1 VTGQPSSAVSTVTAV
16 EPLRIAHVINEPFG
30 IDSANG
36 VQQMVYCLAR
46 AQAEIGH
53 PVAVFSREGGGVHVL
68 GRGADATPR
77 VAGDMRRARGKSI
90 RQWLLFRYLEQH
102 LADGILAWQPE
113 IVHFHSVHIPQN
125 VALAARLADA
135 GVPYCVTVH
144 GGLFRAALRRGR
156 LKKAVFHLLFERQ
169 YLNRARFIH
178 ALSPREAE
186 VIRRR
191 GGNGSVVVLPNGLP
205 PGTDVRATRPDA
217 LYASCPSLR
226 NRLVFMF
233 IGRLDLWQKGLDLL
247 IEAFAHAD
255 LRDAG
260 LVLVGPDCRGSRR
273 TLQMLAARLGV
284 SAQVV
289 LTGPAFG
296 DDRANLFAAADVF
309 VHPSRWEGLSLSV
322 LAAAA
327 AGKAC
332 LITRDADPLG
342 ELERADAAIVV
353 DATVSSIAAGLRHAA
368 TLSARERQTM
378 GQHARRVAEAQFT
391 WPSIADKLADFY
403 RSALDNPRAP
413 HGDESRSG
421 LRF

>member
-1 VTGQPSSAVSTVTAV
+1 
-16 EPLRIAHVINEPFG
+16 
-30 IDSANG
+30 
-36 VQQMVYCLAR
+36 
-46 AQAEIGH
+46 
-53 PVAVFSREGGGVHVL
+53 
-68 GRGADATPR
+68 
-77 VAGDMRRARGKSI
+77 
-90 RQWLLFRYLEQH
+90 
-102 LADGILAWQPE
+102 
-113 IVHFHSVHIPQN
+113 
-125 VALAARLADA
+125 
-135 GVPYCVTVH
+135 VTVH
-144 GGLFRAALRRGR
+144 GGLFRDALRRGR
-156 LKKAVFHLLFERQ
+156 LKKTVFHLLFERQ
-169 YLNRARFIH
+169 YMKRARFIH

-191 GGNGSVVVLPNGLP
+191 GGHGSVVVLPNGLP

-226 NRLVFMF
+226 NRMVFMF
-233 IGRLDLWQKGLDLL
+233 IGRLDSWQKGLDLL

-273 TLQMLAARLGV
+273 TLEMLAARLGV
-284 SAQVV
+284 STQVV

-296 DDRANLFAAADVF
+296 VDRANLFATADVF

-353 DATVSSIAAGLRHAA
+353 DATVASIAAGLRHAA
-368 TLSARERQTM
+368 TLSARERQAM

-391 WPSIADKLADFY
+391 WPSIADKLADIY
-403 RSALDNPRAP
+403 RSALENPRTLD
-413 HGDESRSG
+413 GDESRSG